1 MPQKKSNTVSAA
13 LWMMGAIGSFSAMA
27 VSGREVSF
35 ALDTFEIMMYRSM
48 IGVIVVLICAIAFQ
62 TKHQINRDRLGLHF
76 LRNISHFAGQ
86 NLWFYALTVIPFA
99 QLFAFEFSV
108 PIWILLAAPFLL
120 GEKLTNIRIFSV
132 VVGFVGILV
141 VTRPWLA
148 GLSPGIIAAGLCAIG
163 FAGSAIFTK
172 QLTQTT
178 TITNI
183 LFWLTLLQLAMGV
196 ICASY
201 DGDIALPTA
210 ATAPWLVAIGLCGLF
225 AHFCLTK
232 ALQMAPA
239 TIVMPID
246 FCRLPIIATI
256 GFLFYNEPLD
266 IFIISGAV
274 IIFLAN
280 YLNIWS
286 ETRAKKANT

>member
-1 MPQKKSNTVSAA
+1 MPQQKSNTLSAA
-13 LWMMGAIGSFSAMA
+13 LWMTGAIGSFSAMA

-35 ALDTFEIMMYRSM
+35 ELDTFEIMMYRSM
-48 IGVIVVLICAIAFQ
+48 IGVIVVFICAFAFQ
-62 TKHQINRDRLGLHF
+62 TRHQINRERLGLHF
-76 LRNISHFAGQ
+76 TRNLFHFGGQ
-86 NLWFYALTVIPFA
+86 NLWFYALTLIPFA

-108 PIWILLAAPFLL
+108 PLWVMLGAPFLL
-120 GEKLTNIRIFSV
+120 GEKLTKIRICAV
-132 VVGFVGILV
+132 LIGFIGILI

-148 GLSPGIIAAGLCAIG
+148 GLAPGIIPAALCAVG

-183 LFWLTLLQLAMGV
+183 LFWLTVMQLGMGIV
-196 ICASY
+196 CAGY
-201 DGDIALPTA
+201 DGDIALPSA
-210 ATAPWLVAIGLCGLF
+210 ATAPWLIIIGLCGLF

-232 ALQMAPA
+232 ALQLAPA
-239 TIVMPID
+239 TVVTPID

-256 GFLFYNEPLD
+256 GFIFYNEPLD
-266 IFIISGAV
+266 IFIISGAI

-286 ETRAKKANT
+286 ETRTRKATP